1 MEHRL
6 RWPPVILDG
15 RPGGRP
21 DSPDR
26 KENHVMQYTREQI
39 EELLTELT
47 QQRDHLKI
55 RLYFAKNAARDEW
68 LKLEPKF
75 EQLKMKLE
83 AARAEAGRTSVTVG
97 PTLDLAVEQ
106 VKKGYER
113 VRQLMR

>member
-1 MEHRL
+1 
-6 RWPPVILDG
+6 
-15 RPGGRP
+15 
-21 DSPDR
+21 
-26 KENHVMQYTREQI
+26 MQYTGEEIEQ
-39 EELLTELT
+39 LLTEIT

-75 EQLKMKLE
+75 EQLRVKLE
-83 AARAEAGRTSVTVG
+83 AVRSEAGRASVTVG